1 MPNLFV
7 DSYLSHLF
15 FFVTIILLL
24 LVRSLRDNKFSS
36 IWGFN
41 LGDDVHFLFQFRGH
55 EVRGIG
61 RDGHVVV
68 EGLESD
74 HWVAVDIGK

>member
-1 MPNLFV
+1 MIKGWRVSLAV
-7 DSYLSHLF
+7 CWMSAIKTYLGTHLF
-15 FFVTIILLL
+15 SHP
-24 LVRSLRDNKFSS
+24 R
-36 IWGFN
+36 G
-41 LGDDVHFLFQFRGH
+41 DVHFLFQFRGH

-74 HWVAVDIGK
+74 HWLALDIGK